1 MRAHLMRIAALMSA
15 LGSLVALALAGGGG
29 VRGW

>member
-1 MRAHLMRIAALMSA
+1 MRALLMRIGALMSA
-15 LGSLVALALAGGGG
+15 LGTLVALALAGGAG

>member
-1 MRAHLMRIAALMSA
+1 MRARLMRIGPLISA
-15 LGSLVALALAGGGG
+15 LGTLVALALAGGAG

>member
-1 MRAHLMRIAALMSA
+1 MRAQLMRIGALMSA
-15 LGSLVALALAGGGG
+15 LGTLVALAFAGGAG

>member
-1 MRAHLMRIAALMSA
+1 MRAHFMRIGALISA
-15 LGSLVALALAGGGG
+15 LSTLVALALAGGAG